1 MLEFRGGRAE
11 GTVSPPPSKS
21 HTHRAFFMAAL
32 SKGTSEIINPLLSDD
47 TNATL
52 RAVSSIGA
60 STSAVSGRVRVA
72 GGDLKAPTETID
84 VGNSGT
90 TMRIFSG
97 IASIFDTPVTITGDE
112 SIKKR
117 PMGPLLEALG
127 SMGVSCTSN
136 KGLPP
141 ATIKGP
147 NRGGNV
153 KIEGNISSQFISS
166 LMIASPML
174 EEDTEIEIRSG
185 LVSAPYVMITESMMR
200 HFGAEATVSE
210 RSIHIG
216 AKRYKSKDY
225 KVPAD
230 FSSAAFPL
238 VAGALGGKVEASG
251 LNMGDP
257 QGDKRILDILKEA
270 GADVSFGNGSVTV
283 GKNRLEATDIDMGQT
298 PDLFPIVAVL
308 LSTAK
313 GKSHLYGAP
322 QLRFKESDRI
332 ASTVKML
339 TALGADAEETEDGCL
354 IKGREALEGG
364 TVDHLDDHR
373 IMMSAA
379 VASLVCKGPV
389 RMADTG
395 CEAVSYPDFIAQMK
409 GLGIK
414 VSKV

>member
-1 MLEFRGGRAE
+1 MLEFGGGCAE
-11 GTVSPPPSKS
+11 GEVSPPPSKS

-32 SKGTSEIINPLLSDD
+32 ANGQSTISDPLLSDD
-47 TNATL
+47 TRATL
-52 RAVSSIGA
+52 RAVRSIGA
-60 STSAVSGRVRVA
+60 FAEVVPGGVKVR
-72 GGDLKAPTETID
+72 GGDLHAPAGTID
-84 VGNSGT
+84 VANSGT

-97 IASIFDTPVTITGDE
+97 IASIFDSPVMITGDE
-112 SIKKR
+112 SIRKR
-117 PMGPLLEALG
+117 PMGPLLDALG
-127 SMGVSCTSN
+127 PLGVSCTSN

-141 ATIKGP
+141 VTIKGP

-153 KIEGNISSQFISS
+153 KIEGNISSQFVSS

-174 EEDTEIEIRSG
+174 EKGTEIEIRNE

-200 HFGAEATVSE
+200 HFGAEVAVSKS
-210 RSIHIG
+210 SIHIG
-216 AKRYKSKDY
+216 AGGYRPEDY

-238 VAGALGGKVEASG
+238 VAGALGGKVTASG
-251 LNMGDP
+251 LDMGDP
-257 QGDKRILDILKEA
+257 QGDKRIIDILREA
-270 GADVSFGNGSVTV
+270 GAEVSSVNGSVTV
-283 GKNRLEATDIDMGQT
+283 GRSRLEAVDIDMGPT
-298 PDLFPIVAVL
+298 PDLFPVVAVL

-313 GKSHLYGAP
+313 GTSRLYGAP

-332 ASTVKML
+332 VSTVKML
-339 TALGADAEETEDGCL
+339 MSLGADAEETDDGC
-354 IKGREALEGG
+354 IIRGKEALEGG

-395 CEAVSYPDFIAQMK
+395 CEAVSYPEFIGQMK
-409 GLGIK
+409 NLGMRIAK
-414 VSKV
+414 Y